1 MKNQKTKLEIITAA
15 QTLFAQKGRSQ
26 VSMGD
31 VALACG
37 KSRRTIYNY
46 FINIDFLYYAII
58 EEELNKMLA
67 QLEII
72 ADDSLP
78 ADLKFEKFVTT
89 HFEYIRL
96 AAERTPDILT
106 SFYKNYEE
114 IERARRPI
122 DKREIRIIKKVLD
135 YGRMENIF
143 AVRDTQWTA
152 MLILYAIKGI
162 ELPSLNHYIG
172 SHLKIRKD
180 EILKSVLNGL
190 LTRNTDTL

>member
-162 ELPSLNHYIG
+162 ELPFLNHYIG

>member
-1 MKNQKTKLEIITAA
+1 MKNQRTRLEIINAA

-46 FINIDFLYYAII
+46 FINIDLIYLAII
-58 EEELNKMLA
+58 EEELNRMLEK
-67 QLEII
+67 LEII
-72 ADDSLP
+72 AEDSLS
-78 ADLKFEKFVTT
+78 ADIKFEKFVTT
-89 HFEYIRL
+89 HFECIRL
-96 AAERTPDILT
+96 AAEHTPDILT

-122 DKREIRIIKKVLD
+122 DKREIQIIKRVLD

-143 AVRDTQWTA
+143 AVRNTQWTA
-152 MLILYAIKGI
+152 MLILYGIKGI
-162 ELPSLNHYIG
+162 ELPFLNHYIG
-172 SHLKIRKD
+172 NQMKIRKD

-190 LTRNTDTL
+190 LARNADTL